1 MNWDMFFSI
10 MNKIIGNESV
20 YLARCSEEL
29 LFYFHSFCCFCN

>member
-29 LFYFHSFCCFCN
+29 LFFFLYASCFCS